1 MIAGDE
7 PGSEPIDP
15 TIQVRLNDMRQAGR
29 SCGAQ
34 EATKAIIA
42 LGDRVTRDQANVWI
56 NRVIDQRCDAL
67 WGIGASNT
75 ETEAWQLTC
84 RMTFLAKI
92 RRVLL
97 D

>member
-56 NRVIDQRCDAL
+56 NRVIEQRCDAL

-75 ETEAWQLTC
+75 EIDAWQLTC